1 MSISRKLIT
10 TAKDVVYESQ
20 GETAIVVAYF
30 CNTGNTAAYLN
41 LYVTDTNST
50 NIAVVD
56 YANSI
61 IYSDAEIT
69 AGDTLILDVEK
80 IILGDG
86 NCLQASATANT
97 VVSTVS
103 WTTV

>member
-20 GETAIVVAYF
+20 GETAVVVAYF
-30 CNTGNTAAYLN
+30 CNTGNTSAFLN
-41 LYVTDTNST
+41 LYVTDTSDT
-50 NIAVVD
+50 NIANVD
-56 YANSI
+56 YGNSI
-61 IYSDAEIT
+61 IYSEAEIT

-86 NCLQASATANT
+86 NCLQANASANT
-97 VVSTVS
+97 VVGTIS